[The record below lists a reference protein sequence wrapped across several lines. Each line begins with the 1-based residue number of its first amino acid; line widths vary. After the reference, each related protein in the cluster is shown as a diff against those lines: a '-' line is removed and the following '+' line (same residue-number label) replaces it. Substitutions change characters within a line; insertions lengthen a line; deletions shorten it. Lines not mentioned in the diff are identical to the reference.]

1 MVYDNFTNHKVHHQ
15 LRAFKFER
23 FIKLVLGCVFL
34 FTGHLSS
41 AQVSTYSF
49 NEQLELYNEITV
61 GTTAYAAPWDNH
73 TTGSAHLASFGFDF
87 IYNGNPTP
95 VTECYISPNGF
106 ITFGAIQPGNTL
118 YGPLSNV
125 TAFNGVVCPLGIDL
139 ISGAGAQS
147 ITYTTEGSSPNR
159 VFVVQ
164 WKNVERKA
172 MTGVFNFQIRLYETT
187 NVI

>member
-49 NEQLELYNEITV
+49 NEQIELYNEITV

-87 IYNGNPTP
+87 I
-95 VTECYISPNGF
+95 
-106 ITFGAIQPGNTL
+106 
-118 YGPLSNV
+118 
-125 TAFNGVVCPLGIDL
+125 
-139 ISGAGAQS
+139 
-147 ITYTTEGSSPNR
+147 
-159 VFVVQ
+159 
-164 WKNVERKA
+164 
-172 MTGVFNFQIRLYETT
+172 
-187 NVI
+187 